1 MTSLRSITIAAV
13 VAALGS
19 ASAVGLSAC
28 SDDDVLGNDDDGSVR
43 VSLTE
48 RDLKPGRVE
57 VSDGKVE
64 FEVHNDGDRL
74 HAFAVET
81 TNGVKSIKEIKPGES
96 ENMTV
101 ELAAGRYRMYDPRG
115 GYRDRGVRGTVV
127 VRSDRDRDSDTVT
140 ERTVERTVIDEE
152 PDVVEPEADE
162 PEVQEPEVQEPAP
175 AQPAQPTP
183 PPVVT
188 QTVIAPPPPAEETP

>member
-1 MTSLRSITIAAV
+1 MTSLRNISIAALV
-13 VAALGS
+13 PALGS

-28 SDDDVLGNDDDGSVR
+28 SDDDVLGNDDDGNVR
-43 VSLTE
+43 ISLTE

-81 TNGVKSIKEIKPGES
+81 TNGVKSIKEIDPGES
-96 ENMTV
+96 ETLTV
-101 ELAAGRYRMYDPRG
+101 DLAAGRYRMYDPRG

-127 VRSDRDRDSDTVT
+127 VRSDDDRDSDTVT

-152 PDVVEPEADE
+152 PEVVPEVDE

-175 AQPAQPTP
+175 QPAP
-183 PPVVT
+183 PPPPAVT
-188 QTVIAPPPPAEETP
+188 QTVIVPPPPAETTP

>member
-43 VSLTE
+43 ISLTE

-81 TNGVKSIKEIKPGES
+81 TNGVKSIKEIEPGES

-162 PEVQEPEVQEPAP
+162 PEVQEPEVQQPPPA
-175 AQPAQPTP
+175 PAQPTP